1 MGELI
6 EILLNYELG
15 QNAHD
20 WGVIGVLIA
29 AYLAT
34 IRKKKKDGN

>member
-20 WGVIGVLIA
+20 WAILGTLIA
-29 AYLAT
+29 AYIAT
-34 IRKKKKDGN
+34 HRRKKDG